1 MTARGMEAGGEEEG
15 MGEGGRG
22 EGVDPT
28 REWGWGGFCL
38 RMGGGATRGKVG
50 KLTKNDWNRKLMIKE
65 TWFKVSG

>member
-15 MGEGGRG
+15 VGEGGRG

-50 KLTKNDWNRKLMIKE
+50 KLTKK
-65 TWFKVSG
+65 

>member
-15 MGEGGRG
+15 VGEGGRG

-38 RMGGGATRGKVG
+38 RMGGRGHQGQGG
-50 KLTKNDWNRKLMIKE
+50 KADKKMIGTE
-65 TWFKVSG
+65 N